1 MDLRLLYSIILSL
14 APIAELR
21 LGMPL
26 ALAYSLDYKIPII
39 FAFLIS
45 VFTNI
50 FVVFFIFFFLDF
62 LHSKLL
68 KFSFYSSSFKKFIS
82 KIQKKVDK
90 FEKKYNS
97 LGFLALVFFVA
108 VPLPGTGAWTG
119 AFISWILGLDRKR
132 SIASIALGV
141 IIAGVIVFLSS
152 LFVLA

>member
-26 ALAYSLDYKIPII
+26 ALAYSLDHGIPII
-39 FAFLIS
+39 FAFLLS
-45 VFTNI
+45 VLANI

-68 KFSFYSSSFKKFIS
+68 KFSFYSSFFKKFIS

-90 FEKKYNS
+90 FEERYNA
-97 LGFLALVFFVA
+97 LGFLALAFFVA

-119 AFISWILGLDRKR
+119 AIISWILGLQRNK
-132 SIASIALGV
+132 SIASIAVGV
-141 IIAGVIVFLSS
+141 IFAGIIVFLSS
-152 LFVLA
+152 LFLLA